1 MKVFYPYSELLPSE
15 KARAL
20 QVVNTCYGLAKAGLD
35 TKLYAGLKK
44 SGPDILKSY
53 GLSPIPSLNF
63 ISAPLLREFRL
74 FGFKL
79 SWEGI
84 FRHNC
89 IAYLKRER
97 EKENFFIYTR
107 HLKLAFSLLNKFP
120 HLPLIYEAHEI
131 FSLEKRSL
139 FSLEDFVISNSQG
152 LVFITHSLRKKVEEL
167 FSVKAPS
174 VVIPD
179 GVNPELIEE
188 AKGKSIEGEVVYV
201 GQLYPWKGVKNIVR
215 AMGYLPGVKLTIV
228 GGGSDK
234 EREEIERL
242 VAELK
247 LEDRV
252 KLTGFLPYFEAL
264 CFMTGAKVLVL
275 PLEDEVIARYFTSP
289 LKLFE
294 YMASGVPIVA
304 SDLPTIREILRPEE
318 TGILVKPGDERVLAE
333 AVGRLLK
340 DKSLSQTIANKA
352 YHLSREYSW
361 EKRAERIIKFM
372 KNLCE

>member
-44 SGPDILKSY
+44 SRLDILKYY
-53 GLSPIPSLNF
+53 GLRPIPNLSF

-74 FGFKL
+74 FGFKF

-84 FRHNC
+84 FKHNC
-89 IAYLKRER
+89 IGYLKR

-107 HLKLAFSLLNKFP
+107 HLKIAFSLLKKFP

-131 FSLEKRSL
+131 FFLTKKNL
-139 FSLEDFVISNSQG
+139 FSLEDFVLSNSKG
-152 LVFITHSLRKKVEEL
+152 LVFITHSLRKKVEEFFTL
-167 FSVKAPS
+167 KAPS

-179 GVNPELIEE
+179 GVNLELIEE
-188 AKGKSIEGEVVYV
+188 AKKKALEGEIVYV
-201 GQLYPWKGVKNIVR
+201 GQLYPWKGVKTLAR
-215 AMGYLPGVKLTIV
+215 AMVYLPGVKLTMV

-234 EREEIERL
+234 EREEIERI
-242 VAELK
+242 VDELK
-247 LEDRV
+247 LKDRV

-264 CFMTGAKVLVL
+264 RFMTGARVLVL
-275 PLEDEVIARYFTSP
+275 PLEDEPIARYFTSP

-294 YMASGVPIVA
+294 YMASAVPIVA

-333 AVGRLLK
+333 AIARLLK

-361 EKRAERIIKFM
+361 KKRAERIAHFIKE
-372 KNLCE
+372 NLCP